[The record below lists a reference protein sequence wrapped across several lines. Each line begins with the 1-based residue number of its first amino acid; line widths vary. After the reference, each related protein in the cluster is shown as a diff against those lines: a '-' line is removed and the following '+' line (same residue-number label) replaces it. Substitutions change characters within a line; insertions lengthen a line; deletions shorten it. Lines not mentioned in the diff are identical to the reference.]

1 MESIIY
7 SYLINSYNCINN
19 DEEFLNCLLILSIN
33 NLNITFNELLNY
45 CYDNNYLKYQKKRKT
60 LLNEKNDYL
69 CDFKGLNDRQFEI
82 INYHTQ
88 ILNCFYSKISNEE
101 IIYKHS
107 ITDNNNETINR
118 NKRIAFDCSILLIIK
133 NNLNH
138 IITINNNNNNQNNN
152 NYNNNNNFKESKET
166 CILIN
171 NSKEILNNNNNKL
184 KNNSNNYFERNYN
197 LFKKVWGN
205 MIIRKQIL
213 FHLRIYN
220 NLSCGFYGIPIKEIT
235 PYKYRNYFKNVK
247 LIIEDNNGE
256 IGFTPLTNRFYPLPY
271 GVERVEVDCS
281 SITIGNH
288 WIPETCKSIY
298 FHNFNQQK
306 LNRNIISNSLTT
318 IFFGNSF
325 NQPLSDLNGTPW
337 LPKKLKTLS
346 LGQSFQQTIQ
356 RNELPESLTELF
368 LDSEYQGIILNESIP
383 KSVTTLHY
391 EFFTIRKNHFDTK
404 SISKG
409 VTSLKIGCYF
419 NQTIKKDMIPINV
432 TSLKIDNISK
442 IEIEPNSLPISI
454 KTLRIGSIE
463 LDRENILPPNIKKL
477 SIYGHYHS
485 CYLPKSI
492 ESLKITSFFNLSKI
506 SFNNFRNLTSL
517 KIEKLSESVLEEGV
531 FPYSLL
537 RLVLSCPNLKL
548 CNGIFPNS
556 LKKLKLKE
564 FNHPIANG
572 DLPSSIEVLKLPN
585 YNKPIK
591 NGDLP
596 SSLIVLKLRDHCI
609 YTIERDA
616 LPPNLKSF
624 YFHGRELRK
633 LPNLIWPPS
642 FEFAYISETSFNF
655 INSIDLD
662 FFTNHIRLNNIIK
675 CFSY

>member
-1 MESIIY
+1 MESIFY
-7 SYLINSYNCINN
+7 SYLINNYDCGNN

-45 CYDNNYLKYQKKRKT
+45 CFNNNLSYEKNRKT

-69 CDFKGLNDRQFEI
+69 CDFKGLNEQQFEI
-82 INYHTQ
+82 VNYHTQ
-88 ILNCFYSKISNEE
+88 ILNIFYSKIFNED

-107 ITDNNNETINR
+107 ITDNNNNETINDR

-138 IITINNNNNNQNNN
+138 LITINNNK
-152 NYNNNNNFKESKET
+152 NNNNNFKEIKET

-171 NSKEILNNNNNKL
+171 NSKEIINNNNKL
-184 KNNSNNYFERNYN
+184 KNNSNSFERNYS
-197 LFKKVWGN
+197 LFKRVWGN
-205 MIIRKQIL
+205 MIIRKQII

-220 NLSCGFYGIPIKEIT
+220 NLNCRFYGIPIKEIT

-281 SITIGNH
+281 SITIGDH
-288 WIPETCKSIY
+288 WIPDTCKSIY

-325 NQPLSDLNGTPW
+325 NQPLSDSNGLPW

-356 RNELPESLTELF
+356 RNELPQSLTELF
-368 LDSEYQGIILNESIP
+368 LDSEYQGIILNGSIP

-432 TSLKIDNISK
+432 TSLEIDNISK
-442 IEIEPNSLPISI
+442 IEIEPNSLPLSI

-463 LDRENILPPNIKKL
+463 LDKDNILPPNIKKL
-477 SIYGHYHS
+477 SIYGDYHS
-485 CYLPKSI
+485 CFLPKSI

-517 KIEKLSESVLEEGV
+517 KIEKVSESVLEEGV
-531 FPYSLL
+531 FPNTLL
-537 RLVLSCPNLKL
+537 RIVLSCPNLKL
-548 CNGIFPNS
+548 SNGIFPNS

-585 YNKPIK
+585 YDYPIK

-596 SSLIVLKLRDHCI
+596 SSLNVLKLQDHCI
-609 YTIERDA
+609 STIERDA
-616 LPPNLKSF
+616 LPPNLKLF

-633 LPNLIWPPS
+633 LPNLIWPTS
-642 FEFAYISETSFNF
+642 FEFAYISEASFNF

-662 FFTNHIRLNNIIK
+662 FFTNHIRLK
-675 CFSY
+675 